1 MESHTYHQNP
11 GLSATLKILSFL
23 PPSPSIFSALDVSLI
38 SHFLQRILTV
48 FVLFFEAGL
57 PPFLPHSR
65 IPMNNPHNR
74 LIAPLA
80 LRLLH
85 FSARRQISETLPIV
99 WQFPLE
105 TDVFGAG
112 DTILANW
119 AAERAVVSPSFQ
131 LCISTEAVED
141 SVSADVTCGTTVW
154 PVVTSSAEGLYSTS
168 LSVFLLLRDQRVLMS
183 IVH

>member
-1 MESHTYHQNP
+1 MY
-11 GLSATLKILSFL
+11 
-23 PPSPSIFSALDVSLI
+23 
-38 SHFLQRILTV
+38 
-48 FVLFFEAGL
+48 
-57 PPFLPHSR
+57 
-65 IPMNNPHNR
+65 NPHNR

-80 LRLLH
+80 LKLLH
-85 FSARRQISETLPIV
+85 FSARRQIPEALPII
-99 WQFPLE
+99 WHSPSG
-105 TDVFGAG
+105 TDVFGVG

-168 LSVFLLLRDQRVLMS
+168 LSVSLFYSENNLCSCLLSTRSVPNVTSTSPVFLQIRDDFGSVARSPVFTLNREFPLFEF
-183 IVH
+183 